1 MNRFAKMMLM
11 RNGMDRRNAPYG
23 SRNFDRRRMYDR
35 ADDME
40 EDSRHYRDRADD
52 RNDYG
57 YDSRRGYDRGNHE
70 DMRRYGGR
78 VRDRESDMAYDRAM
92 EDDSDYD
99 YYDSEDGRRGVKGT
113 GPYGIGGRRYYGRR
127 RDRGSMP
134 FSVEGDIRY
143 DDYDYDYDMADYAG
157 QQSMKLN
164 KKDIQAWKRK
174 MMNADGSH
182 GEHFDMQQI
191 MSAAEKLGIKFKE
204 YDEKELCITANM
216 LYSDYC
222 EVLKSIVPKDKED
235 IVYTKMAQAFLEDE
249 DAPEG
254 SEKLALYYKCIVD
267 DEE

>member
-1 MNRFAKMMLM
+1 MNRFAKMMIM

-23 SRNFDRRRMYDR
+23 SRNFDRRRRMYDR
-35 ADDME
+35 AEDME
-40 EDSRHYRDRADD
+40 EDPRYRDRGE
-52 RNDYG
+52 DYG
-57 YDSRRGYDRGNHE
+57 YDSRRRYDRAEHE
-70 DMRRYGGR
+70 DMRRY
-78 VRDRESDMAYDRAM
+78 RDRADENYDRAM
-92 EDDSDYD
+92 NDSDYD
-99 YYDSEDGRRGVKGT
+99 YMDEEDGRRGVKGT
-113 GPYGIGGRRYYGRR
+113 GRYGIGGSRYYGRR

-134 FSVEGDIRY
+134 FQVEGDIIY
-143 DDYDYDYDMADYAG
+143 DDYSSDYDMADYAG
-157 QQSMKLN
+157 QQQIKLN
-164 KKDIQAWKRK
+164 KKDIQTWKRK
-174 MMNADGSH
+174 MMNADGSR

>member
-1 MNRFAKMMLM
+1 MNRFAKMMIM
-11 RNGMDRRNAPYG
+11 RGGMDRRNAPYG
-23 SRNFDRRRMYDR
+23 SRNFDRRRRMYDR
-35 ADDME
+35 AEDME
-40 EDSRHYRDRADD
+40 EDSRYRDRGE
-52 RNDYG
+52 DYG
-57 YDSRRGYDRGNHE
+57 YDSRRRYDRAEHE
-70 DMRRYGGR
+70 DMRRY
-78 VRDRESDMAYDRAM
+78 RDRADENYDRAM
-92 EDDSDYD
+92 NDSDYD
-99 YYDSEDGRRGVKGT
+99 YMDEEDGRRGVKGT
-113 GPYGIGGRRYYGRR
+113 GRYGIGGSRYYGRR

-157 QQSMKLN
+157 QQQIKLN

-174 MMNADGSH
+174 MMNADGSR

-267 DEE
+267 DDE

>member
-1 MNRFAKMMLM
+1 MNRFAKMMIM

-23 SRNFDRRRMYDR
+23 IRNFDRRRRMYDR
-35 ADDME
+35 AEDME
-40 EDSRHYRDRADD
+40 EDSRYRNRGE
-52 RNDYG
+52 DYS
-57 YDSRRGYDRGNHE
+57 YDSRRRYDRAEHE
-70 DMRRYGGR
+70 DMRRY
-78 VRDRESDMAYDRAM
+78 RDRADENYDRAM
-92 EDDSDYD
+92 NDSDYD
-99 YYDSEDGRRGVKGT
+99 YMDEEDGRRGVKGT
-113 GPYGIGGRRYYGRR
+113 GRYGIGGSRYYGRR

-134 FSVEGDIRY
+134 FQVEGDIIY
-143 DDYDYDYDMADYAG
+143 DDYSSDYDMPDYAG
-157 QQSMKLN
+157 QQQIKLN
-164 KKDIQAWKRK
+164 KKDIQTWKRK
-174 MMNADGSH
+174 MMNADGSR

>member
-23 SRNFDRRRMYDR
+23 SRNFDRRRRMYDR
-35 ADDME
+35 AEDME
-40 EDSRHYRDRADD
+40 EDSRYRDRGE
-52 RNDYG
+52 DYG
-57 YDSRRGYDRGNHE
+57 YDSRRRYDRAEHE
-70 DMRRYGGR
+70 DMRRY
-78 VRDRESDMAYDRAM
+78 RDRADENYDRAM
-92 EDDSDYD
+92 NDSDYD
-99 YYDSEDGRRGVKGT
+99 YMDEEDGRRGVKGT
-113 GPYGIGGRRYYGRR
+113 GRYGIGGSRYYGRR

-157 QQSMKLN
+157 QQQIKLN

-174 MMNADGSH
+174 MMNADGSR

-267 DEE
+267 DDE

>member
-1 MNRFAKMMLM
+1 MNRFAKMMIM

-23 SRNFDRRRMYDR
+23 SRNFDRRRRMYDR
-35 ADDME
+35 AEDME
-40 EDSRHYRDRADD
+40 EDSRYRDRGE
-52 RNDYG
+52 DYG
-57 YDSRRGYDRGNHE
+57 YDSRRRYDRAEHE
-70 DMRRYGGR
+70 DMRRY
-78 VRDRESDMAYDRAM
+78 RDRADENYDRAM
-92 EDDSDYD
+92 NDSDYD
-99 YYDSEDGRRGVKGT
+99 YMDEEDGRRGVKGT
-113 GPYGIGGRRYYGRR
+113 GRYGIGGSRYYGRR

-157 QQSMKLN
+157 QQQIKLN

-174 MMNADGSH
+174 MMNADGSR

>member
-1 MNRFAKMMLM
+1 MNRFAKMMIM

-23 SRNFDRRRMYDR
+23 SRNFDRRRRMYDR
-35 ADDME
+35 AEDME
-40 EDSRHYRDRADD
+40 EDSRYRDRGE
-52 RNDYG
+52 DYG
-57 YDSRRGYDRGNHE
+57 YDSRRRYDRAEHE
-70 DMRRYGGR
+70 DMRRY
-78 VRDRESDMAYDRAM
+78 RDRADENYDRAM
-92 EDDSDYD
+92 NDSDYD
-99 YYDSEDGRRGVKGT
+99 YMDEEDGRRGVKGT
-113 GPYGIGGRRYYGRR
+113 GRYGIGGSRYYGRR
-127 RDRGSMP
+127 RDRCSMP

-157 QQSMKLN
+157 QQQIKLN

-174 MMNADGSH
+174 MMNADGSR

>member
-1 MNRFAKMMLM
+1 MNRFAKMMM
-11 RNGMDRRNAPYG
+11 VRGGIDRRNAPYG
-23 SRNFDRRRMYDR
+23 DRRYDRRRRMYDR

-40 EDSRHYRDRADD
+40 EDSRYRD

-57 YDSRRGYDRGNHE
+57 YDSRRRYDRGEHE
-70 DMRRYGGR
+70 DMRRY
-78 VRDRESDMAYDRAM
+78 RDRESDMNYDSAM
-92 EDDSDYD
+92 EDSDYD
-99 YYDSEDGRRGVKGT
+99 YMESEDGRRGVKGT

-127 RDRGSMP
+127 DRGYMP
-134 FSVEGDIRY
+134 FEMEGNVRY
-143 DDYDYDYDMADYAG
+143 DDYDYDMADYGDQA
-157 QQSMKLN
+157 MKLT
-164 KKDIQAWKRK
+164 KKDIQTWKRK

-182 GEHFDMQQI
+182 GEHFDMQQV
-191 MSAAEKLGIKFKE
+191 MSAAEKLGIRFKE

-222 EVLKSIVPKDKED
+222 EVLKSLVPKDKED

-267 DEE
+267 DDE

>member
-1 MNRFAKMMLM
+1 MNRFAKMMIM

-23 SRNFDRRRMYDR
+23 SRNFDRRRRMYDR
-35 ADDME
+35 AEDME
-40 EDSRHYRDRADD
+40 EDSRYRDRGE
-52 RNDYG
+52 DYG
-57 YDSRRGYDRGNHE
+57 YDSRRRYDRAENE
-70 DMRRYGGR
+70 DMRRY
-78 VRDRESDMAYDRAM
+78 RDRADENYDRAM
-92 EDDSDYD
+92 NDSDYD
-99 YYDSEDGRRGVKGT
+99 YMDEEDGRRGVKGT
-113 GPYGIGGRRYYGRR
+113 GRYGIGGSRYYGRR

-134 FSVEGDIRY
+134 FQVEGDIRY

-157 QQSMKLN
+157 QQQIKLN

-174 MMNADGSH
+174 MMNADGSR

>member
-1 MNRFAKMMLM
+1 MNRFAKMMIM
-11 RNGMDRRNAPYG
+11 RGGMDRRNAPYG
-23 SRNFDRRRMYDR
+23 SRNFDRRRRMYDR
-35 ADDME
+35 AEDME
-40 EDSRHYRDRADD
+40 EDSRYRDRGE
-52 RNDYG
+52 DYG
-57 YDSRRGYDRGNHE
+57 YDSRRRYDRAEHE
-70 DMRRYGGR
+70 DMRRY
-78 VRDRESDMAYDRAM
+78 RDRADENYDRAM
-92 EDDSDYD
+92 NDSDYD
-99 YYDSEDGRRGVKGT
+99 YMDEEDGRRGVKGT

-134 FSVEGDIRY
+134 FQVEGDIRY

-157 QQSMKLN
+157 QQQIKLN
-164 KKDIQAWKRK
+164 KKDIQTWKRK

>member
-1 MNRFAKMMLM
+1 MNRFAKMMIM

-23 SRNFDRRRMYDR
+23 SRNFDRRRRMYDR
-35 ADDME
+35 AEDME
-40 EDSRHYRDRADD
+40 EDSRYRDRGE
-52 RNDYG
+52 DYG
-57 YDSRRGYDRGNHE
+57 YDSRRRYDRAEHE
-70 DMRRYGGR
+70 DMRRY
-78 VRDRESDMAYDRAM
+78 RDRADENYDRAM
-92 EDDSDYD
+92 NDSDYD
-99 YYDSEDGRRGVKGT
+99 YMDEEDGRRGVKGT
-113 GPYGIGGRRYYGRR
+113 GRYGIGGSRYYGRR

-134 FSVEGDIRY
+134 FQVEGDIRY

-157 QQSMKLN
+157 QQQIKLN
-164 KKDIQAWKRK
+164 KKDIQTWKRK

>member
-1 MNRFAKMMLM
+1 MNRFAKMMIM
-11 RNGMDRRNAPYG
+11 RGGMDRRNAPYG
-23 SRNFDRRRMYDR
+23 SRNFDRRRRMYDR
-35 ADDME
+35 AEDME
-40 EDSRHYRDRADD
+40 EDSRYRDRGE
-52 RNDYG
+52 DYG
-57 YDSRRGYDRGNHE
+57 YDSRRRYDRGDRE
-70 DMRRYGGR
+70 DMRRY
-78 VRDRESDMAYDRAM
+78 RDRADENYDRAM
-92 EDDSDYD
+92 NDSDYD
-99 YYDSEDGRRGVKGT
+99 YMDEDDGRRGVKGT

-157 QQSMKLN
+157 QQQMKLS
-164 KKDIQAWKRK
+164 KKDIQTWKRK

-222 EVLKSIVPKDKED
+222 EVFKSLVPKDKED
-235 IVYTKMAQAFLEDE
+235 VVYTKMAQAFLEDE

-267 DEE
+267 DDE

>member
-1 MNRFAKMMLM
+1 MNRFAKMMIM
-11 RNGMDRRNAPYG
+11 RGGMDRRNAPYG
-23 SRNFDRRRMYDR
+23 SRNFDRRRRMYDR

-40 EDSRHYRDRADD
+40 EDARYRDRGE
-52 RNDYG
+52 DYG
-57 YDSRRGYDRGNHE
+57 YDSRRRYDRGDRE
-70 DMRRYGGR
+70 DMRRY
-78 VRDRESDMAYDRAM
+78 RDRADENYDRAM
-92 EDDSDYD
+92 NDSDYD
-99 YYDSEDGRRGVKGT
+99 YMDEDDGRRGVKGT

-157 QQSMKLN
+157 QQQMKLS
-164 KKDIQAWKRK
+164 KKDIQTWKRK

-222 EVLKSIVPKDKED
+222 EVFKSLVPKDKED
-235 IVYTKMAQAFLEDE
+235 VVYTKMAQAFLEDE

-267 DEE
+267 DDE